1 MKHRGET
8 IALDSGPGSHTSWN
22 LCSRILSTCISSAL
36 EILDLNLACE
46 APRATDHRNL
56 TIHCEAIVR
65 QQHKYLFDCFLHL
78 NSFLTKVQK
87 EEEEGTTEEERKGP
101 RVGRWRQ
108 FIITWLWDS
117 NILTQQQ
124 LLCDDRS
131 MCKKHCETDYETD
144 DESSINYCPRGEQS
158 LANWTTISYQTPQ
171 NCSIQNQM
179 PLFVRR
185 MELLSKLLWDRI
197 VRQVVRLCPICW
209 HEFATYCETPA

>member
-1 MKHRGET
+1 MFESARWPEHKKSAT
-8 IALDSGPGSHTSWN
+8 NSL
-22 LCSRILSTCISSAL
+22 AL
-36 EILDLNLACE
+36 EILDLDLACE

-124 LLCDDRS
+124 LLWDDRS

-158 LANWTTISYQTPQ
+158 LANWTTISYQTPLNRSMQ
-171 NCSIQNQM
+171 NEMS
-179 PLFVRR
+179 LFVRR